1 MINFFYLPLTI
12 GVYIAAQFLQ
22 RKFKSPL
29 LNPVLLS
36 LAALIAL
43 LFFAGIDY
51 KNYNQFSS
59 WLTELLKPS
68 VVALGVP
75 LYLQLHTIKRE
86 LGQILSTV
94 GISIVVAITVSTA
107 IALVLGASTEVAVS
121 LSPKSVT
128 TPIAVL
134 ISEQIGGQPSIT
146 AIAVIITGLVGAV
159 FGVPWLKI
167 LKITNPKAQG
177 IAMGTACHALGTAR
191 IAEEGATQGAY
202 SALSLVL
209 SAIFCAL
216 LCPIIVPLIIGFFG

>member
-29 LNPVLLS
+29 LNPVWLS

-75 LYLQLHTIKRE
+75 LYLQLHTIKR
-86 LGQILSTV
+86 
-94 GISIVVAITVSTA
+94 
-107 IALVLGASTEVAVS
+107 
-121 LSPKSVT
+121 
-128 TPIAVL
+128 
-134 ISEQIGGQPSIT
+134 
-146 AIAVIITGLVGAV
+146 
-159 FGVPWLKI
+159 
-167 LKITNPKAQG
+167 
-177 IAMGTACHALGTAR
+177 
-191 IAEEGATQGAY
+191 
-202 SALSLVL
+202 
-209 SAIFCAL
+209 
-216 LCPIIVPLIIGFFG
+216 